1 MLTKHFPKLKG
12 LILDMDGVL
21 WRDSASIG
29 DLSLIFS
36 TISQMGLKV
45 AAATNNAAQS
55 VEEYIQKFSGFGV
68 ELSRE
73 QIITSATVTVAHLQ
87 HFFPSDASVYVVG
100 SKSLVKMIRDAG
112 FHVSN
117 NDSFPHGQAVI
128 VGLDRE
134 MTYERIDI
142 ASRLVR
148 EGAAFLACNTDATYP
163 MLSGLKPGAGVMV
176 AAIQTA
182 SGIAPTV
189 LGKPMPYP
197 YLAALS
203 YLGCKSHEAM
213 GIGDRLSTDIAG
225 AQAAGCLTGFVGSG
239 VNTLEEAKAWRPSI
253 DVIANDLWSLLN
265 D

>member
-21 WRDSASIG
+21 WRDSTPLG
-29 DLSLIFS
+29 DLPLIFS
-36 TISQMGLKV
+36 TISRMGLRV
-45 AAATNNAAQS
+45 AVATNNAAQS
-55 VEEYIQKFSGFGV
+55 VDEYVKKFAVFGV
-68 ELSRE
+68 NLTGE
-73 QIITSATVTVAHLQ
+73 QIITSVTVTISHMQQ
-87 HFFPSDASVYVVG
+87 HFAPTATVYVVG
-100 SKSLVKMIRDAG
+100 SQSMMKMIREAG

-117 NDSFPHGQAVI
+117 NDINPKGDAVV

-163 MLSGLKPGAGVMV
+163 MPNGLNPGAGVMV

-197 YLAALS
+197 YLAALN
-203 YLGCKSHEAM
+203 YLGCQPSEAM

-225 AQAAGCLTGFVGSG
+225 AQAAGCLTGFVCSG
-239 VNTLEEAKAWRPSI
+239 VDTRKDAEAWQPKV
-253 DVIANDLWSLLN
+253 DLIADDLWSLLN
-265 D
+265 A